1 MAKKCGEHLLTF
13 VDVNLY
19 GNAMNQNPA
28 MQKREFA
35 LDLLRVMACFM
46 VVWQHVTECYYI
58 NPDMTV
64 PTHDEMP
71 LIGWMNSMT
80 PIEVPLFVMIS
91 GYFLLPLKMNVTDFF
106 KRRFTRIL
114 IPFVVWCV
122 VYAGYYMVSRGDSWM
137 DFARH
142 ILHIPVNFGVEI
154 GHMWFIYMLLGLY
167 MLVPVLSPWLVQCSK
182 RELQGYLGV
191 WAFTTCLPYI
201 HLWFPEVLG
210 ECFWNPSPM
219 LHYFTGFAG
228 YFVLGYYIK
237 RYGALSIRTSLWMF
251 IGAYLFTVA
260 VYQYRLGKVT
270 LVSDLEVCWR
280 FCGVNIAIMAYA
292 VFSLVKNIRWQGTGI
307 LGRWISQVSS
317 LSYAIYFV
325 HLMMIFFW
333 RDAFSEALGH
343 VYLQIPIL
351 TLGAFLSS
359 YLVIWVLSKLPKAK
373 VWLGV

>member
-1 MAKKCGEHLLTF
+1 
-13 VDVNLY
+13 
-19 GNAMNQNPA
+19 
-28 MQKREFA
+28 
-35 LDLLRVMACFM
+35 
-46 VVWQHVTECYYI
+46 
-58 NPDMTV
+58 
-64 PTHDEMP
+64 
-71 LIGWMNSMT
+71 
-80 PIEVPLFVMIS
+80 
-91 GYFLLPLKMNVTDFF
+91 
-106 KRRFTRIL
+106 
-114 IPFVVWCV
+114 
-122 VYAGYYMVSRGDSWM
+122 
-137 DFARH
+137 
-142 ILHIPVNFGVEI
+142 
-154 GHMWFIYMLLGLY
+154 
-167 MLVPVLSPWLVQCSK
+167 
-182 RELQGYLGV
+182 
-191 WAFTTCLPYI
+191 
-201 HLWFPEVLG
+201 
-210 ECFWNPSPM
+210 M
-219 LHYFTGFAG
+219 LHYFTGFVG

-237 RYGALSIRTSLWMF
+237 RYGALSIRTSLWML
-251 IGAYLFTVA
+251 IGAYLLTVA

-307 LGRWISQVSS
+307 LWRWISQVSS